1 MTTSLPERS
10 RHVAAVLAEAGAR
23 GRVRQLAD
31 STRTAAEAAAALG
44 CEVGAI
50 ANSLIFISDGEPV
63 LVLTSGAHRVD
74 TEALAQRWGRGELA
88 RATPEQVRAATGQ
101 VIGGVAPVGHP
112 RPLPTAVDAALADHP
127 QIWAVAGTPRTVF
140 PTTAEE
146 LRELTAAAVL
156 DVTSTLPAQRPRP

>member
-10 RHVAAVLAEAGAR
+10 RQVAAVLAATGVRGA
-23 GRVRQLAD
+23 VRQLAD
-31 STRTAAEAAAALG
+31 STRTAADAAAALG

-50 ANSLIFISDGEPV
+50 ANSLVFVSDGEPV

-74 TEALAQRWGRGELA
+74 QKALARRWERGELE
-88 RATPEQVRAATGQ
+88 RATPQQVREATGQ

-112 RPLPTAVDAALADHP
+112 RPLPTVVDAALADHP
-127 QIWAVAGTPRTVF
+127 RIWAAAGTPRTVF

-146 LRELTAAAVL
+146 LREITAATVL
-156 DVTSTLPAQRPRP
+156 PVR